1 MQKLTE
7 KSEEPSQQHLLILFK
22 DQVVESPTM
31 IPQTISSIK
40 NLQVSLLHILD
51 SVAVPLQFSPPYF
64 EAVFERDLS

>member
-7 KSEEPSQQHLLILFK
+7 KSEELSQQHLLILFN
-22 DQVVESPTM
+22 DQFVESPTM

-51 SVAVPLQFSPPYF
+51 SVAVPLQLSPPYF
-64 EAVFERDLS
+64 EGLFERDLS